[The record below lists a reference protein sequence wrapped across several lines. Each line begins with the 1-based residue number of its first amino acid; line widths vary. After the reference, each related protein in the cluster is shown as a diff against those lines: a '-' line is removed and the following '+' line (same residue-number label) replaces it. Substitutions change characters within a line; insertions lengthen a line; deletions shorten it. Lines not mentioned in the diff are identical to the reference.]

1 MKIDAKSNYF
11 FEDLATNFTILR
23 ICLKLKYYKLEQSV
37 EQQKEKILK
46 GNPFIEI
53 VKPCRNGDGINVI
66 DEQKNNFYIKYFDSI
81 KSNIKTAYFIPAS
94 GSGSRMFGQLYNY
107 LEGNPNDN
115 TIEFIEQLLNNIQ
128 NFAFYN
134 KLPQYFKKDIKTG
147 KINIESLI
155 KFILYEEGLN
165 FGQLPKGL
173 IPFHLY
179 GKFIIN
185 PFQEQILQ
193 GVKVASENTQFN
205 FTINQD
211 FEKNINHSIKILKE
225 ITGVNFSYQFS
236 IQDKKTHS
244 VAFNNNNEIVVDESN
259 QPILRPSGHGA
270 LIDNLNAIDADL
282 IFIKNIDNV
291 QHYSK
296 AKKSI
301 NTAKTIGGL
310 LVDFKQKVDSLLTTI
325 DAQSSQIQIKA
336 TELNNNFNLGLSEK
350 EISNSD
356 TLKTFFNRPIRICGM
371 VKNEG
376 QPGGGPFFV
385 KNDDGKI
392 TPQIIE
398 KSQIKNNQL
407 SILLHATHFNPVF
420 MACAVKN
427 YKKIKFDLTQ
437 YVNKDLY
444 FIVHKNEKGKS
455 IKYIE
460 NPGLWNGGMYN
471 WLTLFYEIDS
481 DCFSPVKTVLDLLKP
496 LHVDTLK

>member
-1 MKIDAKSNYF
+1 MNKKH
-11 FEDLATNFTILR
+11 
-23 ICLKLKYYKLEQSV
+23 YKLEQSV

-46 GNPFIEI
+46 GNPFIDI
-53 VKPCRNGDGINVI
+53 VKPCRIGDGINTL
-66 DEQKNNFYIKYFDSI
+66 DEQNQNFYIKYFDSI

-107 LEGNPNDN
+107 LDGNPNED

-134 KLPQYFKKDIKTG
+134 KLPQTFKKDIKTG
-147 KINIESLI
+147 TINIESLI
-155 KFILYEEGLN
+155 KFILYDEGLN
-165 FGQLPKGL
+165 FGCLPKGL

-205 FTINQD
+205 FTINQN

-236 IQDKKTHS
+236 VQDIKTHS
-244 VAFNNNNEIVVDESN
+244 TAFNNKNEIALNEN
-259 QPILRPSGHGA
+259 QQPILRPSGHGA

-301 NTAKTIGGL
+301 NTTKVIGGL
-310 LVDFKQKVDSLLTTI
+310 LVEFKQKVNSLLTAI
-325 DAQSSQIQIKA
+325 DAQSSQIEIKA
-336 TELNNNFNLGLSEK
+336 TELNNIYNLGLSDT
-350 EISNSD
+350 EISSTE
-356 TLKTFFNRPIRICGM
+356 TLKTIFNRPIRICGM

-385 KNDDGKI
+385 KNENGKI

-407 SILLHATHFNPVF
+407 SILLHATHFNPVII
-420 MACAVKN
+420 ACAVKG
-427 YKKIKFDLTQ
+427 YKNNKFDLTQ
-437 YVNKDLY
+437 YVNKNLY
-444 FIVHKNEKGKS
+444 FIVEKTEKGQS

-460 NPGLWNGGMYN
+460 NPGLWNGGMYD
-471 WLTLFYEIDS
+471 WLTLFYEIGS

-496 LHVDTLK
+496 LHVDSLK

>member
-1 MKIDAKSNYF
+1 MKNI
-11 FEDLATNFTILR
+11 
-23 ICLKLKYYKLEQSV
+23 YKLE
-37 EQQKEKILK
+37 ELIELQKEKILK
-46 GNPFIEI
+46 GNPHINI
-53 VKPCRNGDGINVI
+53 VKPCRINDGINKI
-66 DEQKNNFYIKYFDSI
+66 DERNTTAYIKQFDAN
-81 KSNIKTAYFIPAS
+81 KSNHKIAYFIPAS

-107 LEGNPNDN
+107 IDGNTDKN

-134 KLPQYFKKDIKTG
+134 KLPQSFKKEIKNG
-147 KINIESLI
+147 SINIESLI
-155 KFILYEEGLN
+155 KFILYDEGLN
-165 FGQLPKGL
+165 FGHLPKGL

-193 GVKVASENTQFN
+193 GVKIASENTQFN
-205 FTINQD
+205 FTINND

-236 IQDKKTHS
+236 EQDKATHS
-244 VAFNNNNEIVVDESN
+244 VAFDKDNNIALNNEH

-270 LIDNLNAIDADL
+270 LIDNLNAIDADY
-282 IFIKNIDNV
+282 IFIKNIDNI

-301 NTAKTIGGL
+301 DTSKVIGSILIELKHKVNHL
-310 LVDFKQKVDSLLTTI
+310 LSEI
-325 DAQSSQIQIKA
+325 DTQSSQIEKKA
-336 TELNNNFNLGLSEK
+336 TELNKTFQLRL
-350 EISNSD
+350 SNSQLSN
-356 TLKTFFNRPIRICGM
+356 TKFLKQYFNRPIRICGM

-376 QPGGGPFFV
+376 QAGGGPFWV
-385 KNDDGKI
+385 KDNDGNI

-398 KSQIKNNQL
+398 KTQIKNNQL

-420 MACAVKN
+420 MACAIKDYQN
-427 YKKIKFDLTQ
+427 TKFDLTKF
-437 YVNKDLY
+437 VNKDLY
-444 FIVHKNEKGKS
+444 FIVEKTEKGQP

-460 NPGLWNGGMYN
+460 NPGLWNGGMYH
-471 WLTLFYEIDS
+471 WLTLFYEIES

-496 LHVDTLK
+496 LHR